1 MKSEAIRFQD
11 NIQNSIQ
18 YEESEVILRDVL
30 RLLRLF
36 AQAVTGR
43 NIGIGPL
50 DEKAANRHDFLT
62 AIPCTDG
69 DNIFLPEVMRE
80 YQSYDLNF
88 MAYKLAV
95 MWQAGYLEFGTF
107 DFRLSSVIDL
117 FSSDHLNI
125 CLRGLPDHD
134 KQISPLEAFF
144 HLFPGKILSRNLFRI
159 LEGIRIDHCIRRE
172 YRGLRKDMK
181 SFLRTVLQK
190 RPAVTSLPPTEALME
205 LIIRQAIFDQPV
217 ESVPEYLSGHWD
229 NVFPLV
235 LPVLKDGMTVRESAR
250 ATVFLYN
257 YLMEI
262 WNLQVSWISKE
273 HSRELV
279 QSTARPFLQE
289 GGANF
294 DGHNLSKEETSRAVQ
309 PLPHWGDLLPDLVRK
324 KICLHEI
331 ENLLDQM
338 NKGIPLSPDSIG
350 KLFESIFDRE
360 IEVSKEQEEGEVDQ
374 GLFIQDLHGLK
385 KSIPEKNIKSKLK
398 NQLRFLKN
406 DLEGIHAEESYYY
419 DEWDYKICRYHVRWC
434 RLKEKEVKVGSTAF
448 VDRTLESYSDLV
460 AEVRK
465 QFQMLKPERL
475 RKITHLERGEEID
488 INAAIEASIDRR
500 AGRSPSEKV
509 YIEKLRKDRDYAT
522 LFLVDMSASTD
533 QAIIDNGRDAVFSSG
548 WNSEKKVIDIEKE
561 ALVVMAE
568 ALKEIGDEYA
578 IYGFSGY
585 GRKDVDFY
593 CVKDFKENYGDPV
606 KGRIENIKPQ
616 RSTRM
621 GPVIRHAIEK
631 MSRLES
637 RIKNIILISDG
648 YPQDSDYGN
657 DRTDKE
663 YAIQDTMAA
672 LEEASKNNIFTFCIT
687 IDRAGHD
694 YLRRMMPAS
703 RYLVIDETLVLPRQ
717 LPKIYRKLTS

>member
-1 MKSEAIRFQD
+1 
-11 NIQNSIQ
+11 
-18 YEESEVILRDVL
+18 
-30 RLLRLF
+30 
-36 AQAVTGR
+36 
-43 NIGIGPL
+43 
-50 DEKAANRHDFLT
+50 
-62 AIPCTDG
+62 
-69 DNIFLPEVMRE
+69 
-80 YQSYDLNF
+80 
-88 MAYKLAV
+88 
-95 MWQAGYLEFGTF
+95 
-107 DFRLSSVIDL
+107 
-117 FSSDHLNI
+117 
-125 CLRGLPDHD
+125 
-134 KQISPLEAFF
+134 
-144 HLFPGKILSRNLFRI
+144 
-159 LEGIRIDHCIRRE
+159 
-172 YRGLRKDMK
+172 
-181 SFLRTVLQK
+181 
-190 RPAVTSLPPTEALME
+190 
-205 LIIRQAIFDQPV
+205 
-217 ESVPEYLSGHWD
+217 
-229 NVFPLV
+229 
-235 LPVLKDGMTVRESAR
+235 
-250 ATVFLYN
+250 
-257 YLMEI
+257 
-262 WNLQVSWISKE
+262 
-273 HSRELV
+273 
-279 QSTARPFLQE
+279 
-289 GGANF
+289 
-294 DGHNLSKEETSRAVQ
+294 
-309 PLPHWGDLLPDLVRK
+309 
-324 KICLHEI
+324 
-331 ENLLDQM
+331 
-338 NKGIPLSPDSIG
+338 
-350 KLFESIFDRE
+350 
-360 IEVSKEQEEGEVDQ
+360 
-374 GLFIQDLHGLK
+374 
-385 KSIPEKNIKSKLK
+385 
-398 NQLRFLKN
+398 
-406 DLEGIHAEESYYY
+406 
-419 DEWDYKICRYHVRWC
+419 
-434 RLKEKEVKVGSTAF
+434 VGSTAF

-533 QAIIDNGRDAVFSSG
+533 QVIIDNGRDAVFSSG

-616 RSTRM
+616 RSTHM
-621 GPVIRHAIEK
+621 GPVIRHATEK